1 MATLM
6 TKRNALAMIGAA
18 LLWAGAPSAFA
29 ARDDQSTMPTRAA
42 DIAFAPA
49 VTQQTSAQPVAP
61 APTIAADSHTVSP
74 DARYQLRR
82 GDVLELNFPFVPDFN
97 QTITVQPDGFVTLRV
112 VGALRADGLTVPEL
126 IRNIRAEYASI
137 LVDPVITVELKDFE
151 RPYFIVGGEVARPGK
166 YDLRGETT
174 ATQAIAVAG
183 GLKDRAK
190 HSEAAI
196 FRRLPGGGFET
207 KTLNLK
213 KMLKEAQLGADPR
226 LESGD
231 MLFIPKGW
239 RIDVSEVMSSLWVL
253 SWMF

>member
-1 MATLM
+1 
-6 TKRNALAMIGAA
+6 
-18 LLWAGAPSAFA
+18 
-29 ARDDQSTMPTRAA
+29 
-42 DIAFAPA
+42 
-49 VTQQTSAQPVAP
+49 
-61 APTIAADSHTVSP
+61 
-74 DARYQLRR
+74 
-82 GDVLELNFPFVPDFN
+82 
-97 QTITVQPDGFVTLRV
+97 
-112 VGALRADGLTVPEL
+112 
-126 IRNIRAEYASI
+126 
-137 LVDPVITVELKDFE
+137 
-151 RPYFIVGGEVARPGK
+151 
-166 YDLRGETT
+166 
-174 ATQAIAVAG
+174 VAG